1 MNPREEMLANFEEF
15 LNQLSE
21 DELERLS
28 CERFTYSKGQA
39 VLDTRLNPNTFVCS
53 TEGEDS
59 PLWFT
64 EL

>member
-39 VLDTRLNPNTFVCS
+39 VSDARLNPNTFV
-53 TEGEDS
+53 
-59 PLWFT
+59 
-64 EL
+64 